1 MEDKKEEKKK
11 KSSVKKKTIKVL
23 NVAMPVF
30 LGIVIVF
37 SIYKLISIQLSYK
50 EANDEYAALTQEYA
64 FEEEAES
71 AKQTGETVVIQP
83 GVVDYTDGITT
94 AGDSQEG
101 EYPRLQINYEALMEI
116 NDDFRAWIRVP
127 VLDISYP
134 VVRADDNE
142 HYLNYTFEGKW
153 NGAGCIFID
162 YENSDNLSDYNTYI
176 YGHNMKNGSMFGS
189 LKRFRSESELCA
201 TDPYFYIYT
210 QHAVYKYEIFAYYR
224 TEYDSDRFMLVT
236 TENEYDYYVE
246 SAMRYSEYTP
256 NHGLDFSERP
266 NIITLSTCSGT
277 SGTKRLIVHGVL
289 IATYENAE

>member
-1 MEDKKEEKKK
+1 MEGKEEK
-11 KSSVKKKTIKVL
+11 KSSVKKKQQKIFNIVIP
-23 NVAMPVF
+23 AF
-30 LGIVIVF
+30 LGVIIVF

-64 FEEEAES
+64 FEEGIES
-71 AKQTGETVVIQP
+71 SEQTGETVIIQP
-83 GVVDYTDGITT
+83 GVMDQTGGMAN
-94 AGDSQEG
+94 AGDSQDG
-101 EYPRLQINYEALMEI
+101 AYPRLHINYEALTEL

-134 VVRADDNE
+134 VVRADNNE

-162 YENSDNLSDYNTYI
+162 YENSDDFSDYNTYI

-189 LKRFRSESELCA
+189 MKRFRTEPDLCA
-201 TDPYFYIYT
+201 TNPYFYIYT
-210 QHAVYKYEIFAYYR
+210 QDAVYKYEIFAYYR

-236 TENEYDYYVE
+236 TEDEYDYYVE
-246 SAMRYSEYTP
+246 SARRYSLYEP
-256 NHGLDFSERP
+256 AHEIDFSDRP

-277 SGTKRLIVHGVL
+277 SGTKRLIVHGAL
-289 IATYENAE
+289 IATYDNIE

>member
-1 MEDKKEEKKK
+1 MEGKEEKKT
-11 KSSVKKKTIKVL
+11 KSAVKKKQQKVL
-23 NVAMPVF
+23 NIVIPVF

-64 FEEEAES
+64 FEEETES
-71 AKQTGETVVIQP
+71 SVQTGETVIIQP
-83 GVVDYTDGITT
+83 GVMDQTGGMTGIEELQ
-94 AGDSQEG
+94 DG
-101 EYPRLQINYEALMEI
+101 EYPRLHINYEALTEI

-134 VVRADDNE
+134 VVRADNNE

-162 YENSDNLSDYNTYI
+162 YENSDDFSDYNTYI

-189 LKRFRSESELCA
+189 MKRFRTEPDLCA

-210 QHAVYKYEIFAYYR
+210 QDAVYKYEIFAYYR

-236 TENEYDYYVE
+236 TEDEYDYYVS
-246 SAMRYSEYTP
+246 SAMRYSLYEP
-256 NHGLDFSERP
+256 AHEIDFSARP

-277 SGTKRLIVHGVL
+277 SGTKRLIAHGVL
-289 IATYENAE
+289 IATYENVE